1 VVGAVVGATVVIVSL
16 VPEAQADADSIH
28 IIPNIAKLAF
38 LILYYLSVFFTFTSV
53 ANLIGKYQYFHAKFK
68 LFPLGKSMLE
78 KSRIEFDYKYVI
90 IKNSMEDL

>member
-1 VVGAVVGATVVIVSL
+1 MICKCKS
-16 VPEAQADADSIH
+16 QADSIH

-68 LFPLGKSMLE
+68 LFPLEKSMLE